1 MAFVPITALPTAPS
15 RTQSQAVFS
24 ANTDAFLTALPP
36 LVTEI
41 NAGGAA
47 IEASQTAASTS
58 VTASATSATA
68 SATSATASAESAAN
82 AAASANYKGEWSTLT
97 GGLNIPAS
105 VSKSGNLYILKLNL
119 ADVTS
124 SEPGV
129 TTDWILL
136 GSEQVIPHTTSGT
149 LTAGGLINQIRDS
162 GAFTMPLAASY
173 DANTILVVEL
183 PELYTASA
191 PTLTRSG
198 SDLFRDSSG
207 TDTSITWAGAAK
219 LTLTTNGTDE
229 WSL

>member
-1 MAFVPITALPTAPS
+1 MAFVPITALPTAPA

-58 VTASATSATA
+58 ETNAAASATA
-68 SATSATASAESAAN
+68 SASSEASAAG
-82 AAASANYKGEWSTLT
+82 SANYKGEWSTLT
-97 GGLNIPAS
+97 GALNIPAS
-105 VSKSGNLYILKLNL
+105 VSKSTNLYILKLNL

-162 GAFTMPLAASY
+162 GAFTMPLGASY
-173 DANTILVVEL
+173 PVNTILVVEL
-183 PELYTASA
+183 PELYTAST
-191 PTLTRSG
+191 PTLTCSG
-198 SDLFRDSSG
+198 SDLFRNSSG
-207 TDTSITWAGAAK
+207 TDTSITWAGAAR
-219 LTLTTNGTDE
+219 LTLTTNGTNE

>member
-1 MAFVPITALPTAPS
+1 MAFVPITALPAAPS

-58 VTASATSATA
+58 ETNAATSATA
-68 SATSATASAESAAN
+68 SATSAAS

-97 GGLNIPAS
+97 GALNIPAS
-105 VSKSGNLYILKLNL
+105 VSKSGNLYILKLSL
-119 ADVTS
+119 ADVTA

-136 GSEQVIPHTTSGT
+136 GSEQAIPHTTSGT

-162 GAFTMPLAASY
+162 GSFTMPLAASY

-183 PELYTASA
+183 PELYTAST

-207 TDTSITWAGAAK
+207 TDTSITWAGAAR